1 MHYGCGTIHTGD
13 RVDTHPKEGVW
24 TKHIKIDNSR
34 ITISLIKFT
43 KFAGVRLILDSHYG
57 LGVQPANGHH
67 CNHGLVTHSTFTKLL
82 C

>member
-1 MHYGCGTIHTGD
+1 MHYACGTIHTGD
-13 RVDTHPKEGVW
+13 RVDTHPKEGIR
-24 TKHIKIDNSR
+24 TKHIQSDNSR
-34 ITISLIKFT
+34 ITISRL
-43 KFAGVRLILDSHYG
+43 KFARFAGARLILDSQYG